1 MNTSDPSSADFSYK
15 KYSLEQLNNWVNDAL
30 DCEDLEAQDI
40 YDTIVRCVDESI
52 EYHSKYLEKSKKLKL
67 LFKEQRKVRLSKDL
81 PTLTTGASGYDLND
95 LIKDLTSNDDS
106 PWYSPEAY
114 GTWSKEEVR
123 EFEKKEREFE
133 RQRAILDAQTQA
145 NSPYNDGWTQEAYQ
159 KELEK
164 IRKEG
169 GYEWTPGT

>member
-1 MNTSDPSSADFSYK
+1 MVMDFDTSDDPCSIDFEYK
-15 KYSLEQLNNWVNDAL
+15 KYSLKKLDEWVNDAVN
-30 DCEDLEAQDI
+30 CEDITAQEI
-40 YDTIVRCVDESI
+40 YDTFVKCVDQTV
-52 EYHSKYLEKSKKLKL
+52 EYHGKFLEKSKKLQSL
-67 LFKEQRKVRLSKDL
+67 LKEQRKVRLSSDL
-81 PTLTTGASGYDLND
+81 PTVTTGASGYD
-95 LIKDLTSNDDS
+95 DDG

-145 NSPYNDGWTQEAYQ
+145 NSPYNDGWTQQAYQ

>member
-1 MNTSDPSSADFSYK
+1 MEMNTSDPSSADFSYK
-15 KYSLEQLNNWVNDAL
+15 KYSLEQLNNWINDAL
-30 DCEDLEAQDI
+30 DCGDLEAQDI

-52 EYHSKYLEKSKKLKL
+52 EYHSKYLEKGKKLKS
-67 LFKEQRKVRLSKDL
+67 LFKEQRKVRLSSDL
-81 PTLTTGASGYDLND
+81 PTVTTGASGYD
-95 LIKDLTSNDDS
+95 DDG

-145 NSPYNDGWTQEAYQ
+145 NSPYNDGWTQEVYQ